1 MSRQRPLTVLLA
13 TEGTYPFY
21 TGGVSKWC
29 DLLTHGLPEI
39 EFQVQ
44 AVVTNP
50 YPESKYELAPQRAGS
65 DQGAAMGFSAACGIF
80 ASPGDFRGASQHVG
94 HDAGSDRGPFQTDF

>member
-1 MSRQRPLTVLLA
+1 MSRARPLSVLLT

-29 DLLTHGLPEI
+29 DLLTHGLPRI
-39 EFQVQ
+39 EFHVQ

-50 YPESKYELAPQRAGS
+50 YPESKYELAPNV
-65 DQGAAMGFSAACGIF
+65 
-80 ASPGDFRGASQHVG
+80 RGVTKVPQ
-94 HDAGSDRGPFQTDF
+94 

>member
-1 MSRQRPLTVLLA
+1 MLLT

-50 YPESKYELAPQRAGS
+50 YPETKYELRP
-65 DQGAAMGFSAACGIF
+65 MCGE
-80 ASPGDFRGASQHVG
+80 
-94 HDAGSDRGPFQTDF
+94 